1 MSYYEVYLAGVDR
14 DVGYLGFFT
23 SRRRA
28 RQYIEQYC
36 RVFGGELT
44 IQLTTATPSEIITA
58 ESDTRHTHR
67 GTT

>member
-14 DVGYLGFFT
+14 DVSYLGFFT

-28 RQYIEQYC
+28 RQYIEQYR

-44 IQLTTATPSEIITA
+44 IQLTTTTPSEIITA
-58 ESDTRHTHR
+58 ESDTPTHT
-67 GTT
+67 